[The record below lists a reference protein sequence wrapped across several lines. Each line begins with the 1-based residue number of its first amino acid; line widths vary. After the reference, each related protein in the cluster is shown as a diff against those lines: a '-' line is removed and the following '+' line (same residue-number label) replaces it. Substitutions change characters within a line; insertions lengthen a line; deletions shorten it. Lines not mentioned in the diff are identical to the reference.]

1 MKYLKKLAKSIV
13 LLTTVFMMTLTTI
26 IPAHAE
32 KEEPPI
38 TNDPDTVHIHYNL
51 FV

>member
-13 LLTTVFMMTLTTI
+13 LLTAVLMLTLTAI
-26 IPAHAE
+26 IPTKIE
-32 KEEPPI
+32 TEQPPNL
-38 TNDPDTVHIHYNL
+38 NDPDTVHIHYNL